1 MNEIVLLSLACYF
14 TFSVI
19 KNSLIRIK
27 DYRLELVIII
37 MLLEITIINS
47 ILYGVYLVVRSLIYV

>member
-1 MNEIVLLSLACYF
+1 MNEIVLLLLACYF

-19 KNSLIRIK
+19 KNCLIRKNI
-27 DYRLELVIII
+27 YRLELVIII

-47 ILYGVYLVVRSLIYV
+47 ILYGVYLIARSFINV